1 MSRVNVR
8 LFGRLSIEVDEHPAT
23 GLEAGKAQELFCYL
37 LLHRQRAHRREELA
51 CLLWGETSEP
61 QARKYLRQTL
71 WQLQSA
77 LDPRGDHD
85 ASRLLL
91 VDADWVSVNPCAELS
106 VDATV
111 FDSAIDA
118 VEGIEGGAL
127 DPGRAGALAAAADL
141 YAGDLLEGWY
151 QDWCLFERERL
162 QGRYLGLLDKL
173 MAHCAATGHYEV
185 GLEYGARI
193 LRHDR
198 ASERAHRQL
207 MRLHYLAG
215 DRTAALRQYQTCLTV
230 LDQELGVRPSRRS
243 TALYEQIRADMVD
256 APSITTPLGAVATPE
271 PSPPM
276 PLLLHRLR
284 QLRVTLLEIEQ
295 QVERDVLN
303 AGLAIE
309 KPSGR

>member
-8 LFGRLSIEVDEHPAT
+8 LFGRLSIEVDQHPVT
-23 GLEAGKAQELFCYL
+23 GLDAGKAQELFCYL
-37 LLHRQRAHRREELA
+37 LLHRDRTHRREELA

-77 LDPRGDHD
+77 LDPRGEQE

-91 VDADWVSVNPCAELS
+91 VEADWVGVNPGADLS

-111 FDSAIDA
+111 FDAAIDA
-118 VEGIEGGAL
+118 AEGITGGAL
-127 DPGRAGALAAAADL
+127 DPSHVDALDTAADL
-141 YAGDLLEGWY
+141 YVGDLLEGWY

-173 MAHCAATGHYEV
+173 MAYCLASGRYEA

-243 TALYEQIRADMVD
+243 TALYEQIRADTID
-256 APSITTPLGAVATPE
+256 APPVDSPSGAVATPE
-271 PSPPM
+271 PSAPM
-276 PLLLHRLR
+276 PLLLDRLR
-284 QLRVTLLEIEQ
+284 QLRVTLLEIER
-295 QVERDVLN
+295 QVERDILN
-303 AGLAIE
+303 TRLAIE
-309 KPSGR
+309 QPAAR